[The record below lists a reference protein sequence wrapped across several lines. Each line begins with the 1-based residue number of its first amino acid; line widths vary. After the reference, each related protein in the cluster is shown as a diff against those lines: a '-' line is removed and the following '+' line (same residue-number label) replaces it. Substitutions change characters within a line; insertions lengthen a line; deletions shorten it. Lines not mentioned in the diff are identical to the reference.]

1 MIHPQDLASLAP
13 GIIARE
19 IADSESYPAD
29 TIAEL
34 FASGLIAAPLRTA
47 DGGSG
52 WDLAQ
57 TTEAVE
63 LVARASGSAALI
75 IAMPLGISGIYGVD
89 PGVIPSDHRTTWD
102 SQVHAYAADVA
113 QGRLYAAVNSE
124 KGAGGSLAAITTTA
138 EKDPGG
144 AFRITGDKILGTGG
158 KFAHTF
164 FSSAKVSADE
174 LPGAGIVEFFLLD
187 SAAPG
192 VTVKQDW
199 DGFGMRSS
207 ESQSVRYDSAPA
219 RGFLGYPN
227 FIAEFQP
234 LGLWFTL
241 FAAVP
246 LGCAGAILT
255 ELGKSSPSSPS
266 LRLHLSQAVMRYEAA
281 RAYLLQVASEF
292 RPAAGPAYAAKVVRA
307 KTYVAQEMTKLSAEL
322 FAFGGGSQYRR
333 TGRAAR
339 AFADSFAGT
348 ALRPPLVL
356 ALDTM
361 LENFSLGGAGSGV
374 TLR

>member
-1 MIHPQDLASLAP
+1 MLQPQDLAALVP

-19 IADSESYPAD
+19 TADAESYP
-29 TIAEL
+29 TETMAEI
-34 FASGLIAAPLRTA
+34 FSAGLIAAPLRA
-47 DGGSG
+47 EDGGSG
-52 WDLAQ
+52 WNLVQ

-63 LVARASGSAALI
+63 LIARASGSAGLI
-75 IAMPLGISGIYGVD
+75 IAMPLGISGIYGVNPD
-89 PGVIPSDHRTTWD
+89 LIPEPHRAEWRR
-102 SQVHAYAADVA
+102 QVKAYASDVS

-138 EKDPGG
+138 TRSADR
-144 AFRITGDKILGTGG
+144 AFHLTGDKILGTGG

-164 FSSAKVSADE
+164 FSSAKVSQED

-187 SAAPG
+187 SSAAG

-199 DGFGMRSS
+199 DGFGMRST
-207 ESQSVRYDSAPA
+207 ESQSVRYDSAAA
-219 RGFLGYPN
+219 RGVLGYPD
-227 FIAEFQP
+227 FLGHFQP
-234 LGLWFTL
+234 LPLWLTL

-246 LGCAGAILT
+246 LGCAGAVIT
-255 ELGKSSPSSPS
+255 ELGKNTPASPS
-266 LRLHLSQAVMRYEAA
+266 LRLHLSEALMRYEAA
-281 RAYLLQVASEF
+281 RGYLLQVASEF
-292 RPAAGPAYAAKVVRA
+292 RPGGGGAYAARVARA
-307 KTYVAQEMTKLSAEL
+307 KTYVAREMTKLSAEL

-339 AFADSFAGT
+339 AFADAFAGT

-361 LENFSLGGAGSGV
+361 LENFTLGDLAPQ
-374 TLR
+374 

>member
-1 MIHPQDLASLAP
+1 MLQPRDLAALAP

-19 IADSESYPAD
+19 SADAEAYPAE

-34 FASGLIAAPLRTA
+34 FRAGLIAAPMRPE

-52 WDLAQ
+52 WSLVQ

-75 IAMPLGISGIYGVD
+75 VAMPLGVSGIYGVD
-89 PGVIPSDHRTTWD
+89 PGSVPPLHEDAWHV
-102 SQVHAYAADVA
+102 QVQAYAADVA

-124 KGAGGSLAAITTTA
+124 KGAGGSLAAITTVA
-138 EKDPGG
+138 EQEASGG
-144 AFRITGDKILGTGG
+144 FRITGDKILGTGG

-164 FSSAKVSADE
+164 FSSAKVQQEDM
-174 LPGAGIVEFFLLD
+174 PGAGIVEFFMLNSD
-187 SAAPG
+187 APG

-207 ESQSVRYDSAPA
+207 ESQSVRYDGARA
-219 RGFLGYPN
+219 RGILGYPN
-227 FIAEFQP
+227 FIADFQP
-234 LGLWFTL
+234 LAMWFTL

-246 LGCAGAILT
+246 LGCAGAVLS
-255 ELGKSSPSSPS
+255 ELGKTTPTSPA
-266 LRLHLSQAVMRYEAA
+266 LRLHLAEAVMRYEAA
-281 RAYLLQVASEF
+281 RAYLLQVAGEF
-292 RPAAGPAYAAKVVRA
+292 RPAAGGAYGARVMRA
-307 KTYVAQEMTKLSAEL
+307 KTYVAQEMTKLAAEL

-361 LENFSLGGAGSGV
+361 MENFSLGELAPD
-374 TLR
+374 